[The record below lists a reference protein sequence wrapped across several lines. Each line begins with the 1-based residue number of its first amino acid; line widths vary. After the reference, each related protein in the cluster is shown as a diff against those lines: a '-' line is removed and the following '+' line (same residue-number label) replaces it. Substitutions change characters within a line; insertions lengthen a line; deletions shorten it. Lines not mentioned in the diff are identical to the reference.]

1 MRGGKKQKTRCMER
15 MSEIR
20 TLVLFRGCP
29 GCGKS
34 TFIEYM
40 GWQPYT
46 ISPDNIR
53 MMMGSLTTN
62 IDGTHGITTKHESV
76 AWNLVFYLLK
86 IRFERGEF
94 TVVDST
100 NSKTEEMTRLRN
112 LAVEYKYR
120 VFLIDMTGIP
130 KEQVSKQ
137 NSVRFPKYKRVPE
150 YVIERQYARF
160 ATQKVPKRIT
170 VIPFTNKEDTAQ
182 RVTDAIQIK
191 PIDLSKYKAVV
202 HVGDIHGCATVLKEA
217 IPEIDPDTF
226 YIFCGDYI
234 DRGIENAEVMK
245 LLKEWYKLPNVL
257 LLEGNHEKWLKK
269 YGTKEPIES
278 AVFKHHTQK
287 ELLSGGVLPNI
298 AHEIY
303 RKCGQM
309 AYYTF
314 DDKMVMVSHGGT
326 PNPYITVEHP
336 THEMTN
342 GVGKYEDIVKV
353 IDAFNEGVK
362 GSHIYQVCGHRNPYH
377 LPVQNGNFFLLED
390 EVEFGGYLRLA
401 ILNHTGWHTEQYQN
415 TVYRPREV
423 TDQYGE
429 EKDTLTE
436 QMRSSQY
443 IQEKKFGDISSFNFT
458 GEAFYKGVWDAQTM
472 KARGLFLNTN
482 TDEVVARGYD
492 KFFNIDERDETSLAA
507 LTTTMQYPITVYYK
521 ENGYLGLLSYDKEND
536 DLLFCTKSMIG
547 GEYAEHFKELFYK
560 LGCDKNTALAKVKEG
575 YTLLFEVI
583 DPEFDPHIINY
594 GQPELCLLNIVKNNM
609 DAQFEDYSMVQNIA
623 CQIGCS
629 YKMSATTITSAR
641 DLIQFVEGVQN
652 EKTDLP
658 LDHEGYVLE
667 DTNGYRVK
675 LKTPYYLKWKKLRGM
690 LPSIKKHGKLLNTSM
705 LHDPE
710 MIYFYDFVRKLYEQD
725 PENQMNILQLR
736 KLFQEEYKD
745 VLN

>member
-1 MRGGKKQKTRCMER
+1 M
-15 MSEIR
+15 R

-40 GWQPYT
+40 GWEPYT

-53 MMMGSLTTN
+53 MMMGSLM
-62 IDGTHGITTKHESV
+62 THCNGEQGITTKYESAV
-76 AWNLVFYLLK
+76 WDLVFEMLK
-86 IRFERGEF
+86 VRFEKGEF

-100 NSKTEEMTRLRN
+100 NSKTEDMTRLRN

-120 VFLIDMTGIP
+120 VFLIDMTTIP
-130 KEQVSKQ
+130 KDQVSEQNFLRLPLYKQ
-137 NSVRFPKYKRVPE
+137 VPE

-160 ATQKVPKRIT
+160 ATQEIPKRIT
-170 VIPFTNKEDTAQ
+170 VIPFTNTEDTAQ
-182 RVTDAIQIK
+182 RVMDAIEIK

-202 HVGDIHGCATVLKEA
+202 HVGDIHGCATVLKYA
-217 IPEIDPDTF
+217 ITEIDPDTF

-245 LLKEWYKLPNVL
+245 RLREWYKLPNVL
-257 LLEGNHEKWLKK
+257 LLEGNHERWLKK

-278 AVFKHHTQK
+278 AVFKYHTQK
-287 ELLSGGVLPNI
+287 ELLSGGVLPNM

-314 DDKMVMVSHGGT
+314 DDKTVLVSHGGT
-326 PNPYITVEHP
+326 PSSYISVEQP
-336 THEMTN
+336 TQEMTN
-342 GVGKYEDIVKV
+342 GVGKYEDIAKV
-353 IDAFNEGVK
+353 IDAFNKDVEGTNT
-362 GSHIYQVCGHRNPYH
+362 YQVCGHRNPYH

-390 EVEFGGYLRLA
+390 EVEFGGHLRLA
-401 ILNHTGWHTEQYQN
+401 ILDHTGWHTEQYQN
-415 TVYRPREV
+415 IVYQPRKVVE
-423 TDQYGE
+423 QQGE

-436 QMRSSQY
+436 QMRSNRY

-458 GEAFYKGVWDAQTM
+458 REAFNKGVWDTQTM
-472 KARGLFLNTN
+472 KARGLYLNTN

-492 KFFNIDERDETSLAA
+492 KFFNIDERYETSLAT

-521 ENGYLGLLSYDKEND
+521 ENGYLGLLSYDEEND

-547 GEYAEHFKELFYK
+547 SEHAEHFKELFYK
-560 LGCDKNTALAKVKEG
+560 LGCDKDVALVKVKEG

-594 GQPELCLLNIVKNNM
+594 EQPELCLLDVVKNSM
-609 DAQFEDYSMVQNIA
+609 DAQFEDYSAVRSIA

-629 YKMSATTITSAR
+629 YKVPETTITSAR
-641 DLIQFVEGVQN
+641 ELIQFVEDVQN
-652 EKTDLP
+652 ENTDLP

-667 DTNGYRVK
+667 DANGYRVK

-690 LPSIKKHGKLLNTSM
+690 LPSIKKYGKLLNTSM

-736 KLFQEEYKD
+736 KLFYQEYKD
-745 VLN
+745 VLNCK

>member
-1 MRGGKKQKTRCMER
+1 M
-15 MSEIR
+15 R

-40 GWQPYT
+40 GWEPYT

-53 MMMGSLTTN
+53 MMMGSLM
-62 IDGTHGITTKHESV
+62 THCNGDQGITTKYESAV
-76 AWNLVFYLLK
+76 WDLVFEMLK
-86 IRFERGEF
+86 VRFEKGEF

-100 NSKTEEMTRLRN
+100 NSKTEDMTRLRN

-120 VFLIDMTGIP
+120 VFLIDMTTIP
-130 KEQVSKQ
+130 KDQVSEQNFLRLPLYKQ
-137 NSVRFPKYKRVPE
+137 VPE

-160 ATQKVPKRIT
+160 ATQKIPKRIT
-170 VIPFTNKEDTAQ
+170 VIPFTNTEDTAQ
-182 RVTDAIQIK
+182 RVMDAIEIK

-202 HVGDIHGCATVLKEA
+202 HVGDIHGCATVLKYA
-217 IPEIDPDTF
+217 ITEIDPDTF

-245 LLKEWYKLPNVL
+245 RLREWYKLPNVL
-257 LLEGNHEKWLKK
+257 LLEGNHERWLKK

-278 AVFKHHTQK
+278 AVFKYHTQK
-287 ELLSGGVLPNI
+287 ELLSGGILPNM

-314 DDKMVMVSHGGT
+314 DDKTVLVSHGGT
-326 PNPYITVEHP
+326 PSSYISVEQP
-336 THEMTN
+336 TQEMTN

-353 IDAFNEGVK
+353 IDTFNKDVEGTNT
-362 GSHIYQVCGHRNPYH
+362 YQVCGHRNPYH

-390 EVEFGGYLRLA
+390 EVEFGGHLRLA
-401 ILNHTGWHTEQYQN
+401 ILDHTGWHTEQYQN
-415 TVYRPREV
+415 IVYQPRKVVE
-423 TDQYGE
+423 QQGE

-436 QMRSSQY
+436 QMRSNRY

-458 GEAFYKGVWDAQTM
+458 REAFNKGVWDAQTM
-472 KARGLFLNTN
+472 RARGLYLNTN

-492 KFFNIDERDETSLAA
+492 KFFNIDERYETSLAT
-507 LTTTMQYPITVYYK
+507 LTTTMQYPITAYYK
-521 ENGYLGLLSYDKEND
+521 ENGYLGLLSYDEDND

-547 GEYAEHFKELFYK
+547 SEHAEHFKELFYK
-560 LGCDKNTALAKVKEG
+560 LGCDKDAALAKVKEG

-594 GQPELCLLNIVKNNM
+594 EQPELCLLDVVKNSM
-609 DAQFEDYSMVQNIA
+609 DAQFEDYSAVQSIA
-623 CQIGCS
+623 CQIGCG
-629 YKMSATTITSAR
+629 YKVPATTITSAR
-641 DLIQFVEGVQN
+641 ELIQFVEDVQN
-652 EKTDLP
+652 ENTDLP

-667 DTNGYRVK
+667 DANGYRVK

-710 MIYFYDFVRKLYEQD
+710 MIYFYDFVRKLYEKN

-736 KLFQEEYKD
+736 KLFYQEYKD
-745 VLN
+745 VLNCK

>member
-1 MRGGKKQKTRCMER
+1 M
-15 MSEIR
+15 R

-40 GWQPYT
+40 GWEPYT

-53 MMMGSLTTN
+53 MMMGSLM
-62 IDGTHGITTKHESV
+62 THCNGEQGITTKYESAV
-76 AWNLVFYLLK
+76 WDLVFEMLK
-86 IRFERGEF
+86 VRFEKGEF

-100 NSKTEEMTRLRN
+100 NSKTEDMTRLRN

-120 VFLIDMTGIP
+120 VFLIDMTTIP
-130 KEQVSKQ
+130 KDQVSEQ
-137 NSVRFPKYKRVPE
+137 NFLRLPLYKHVPE

-160 ATQKVPKRIT
+160 ATQKIPKRIT
-170 VIPFTNKEDTAQ
+170 VILFTNTEDTAQ
-182 RVTDAIQIK
+182 RVMDAIEIK

-202 HVGDIHGCATVLKEA
+202 HVGDIHGCATVLKYA
-217 IPEIDPDTF
+217 ITEIDPDTF

-245 LLKEWYKLPNVL
+245 LLREWYKLPNVL
-257 LLEGNHEKWLKK
+257 LLEGNHERWLKK

-278 AVFKHHTQK
+278 AVFKYHTQK
-287 ELLSGGVLPNI
+287 ELLSGGILPNM

-314 DDKMVMVSHGGT
+314 DDKTVLVSHGGT
-326 PNPYITVEHP
+326 PSSYISVEQP
-336 THEMTN
+336 TQEMTN
-342 GVGKYEDIVKV
+342 GVGKYEDIAKV
-353 IDAFNEGVK
+353 IDAFNKDVEGTNT
-362 GSHIYQVCGHRNPYH
+362 YQVCGHRNPYH

-390 EVEFGGYLRLA
+390 EVEFGGHLRLA
-401 ILNHTGWHTEQYQN
+401 ILDHTGWHTEQYQN
-415 TVYRPREV
+415 IVYQPRKVVE
-423 TDQYGE
+423 QQGE

-436 QMRSSQY
+436 QMRSNRY

-458 GEAFYKGVWDAQTM
+458 REAFNKGVWDAQTM
-472 KARGLFLNTN
+472 RARGLYLNTN
-482 TDEVVARGYD
+482 IDEVVARGYD
-492 KFFNIDERDETSLAA
+492 KFFNIDERYETSLAT

-521 ENGYLGLLSYDKEND
+521 ENGYLGLLSYDEEND

-547 GEYAEHFKELFYK
+547 SEHAEHFKELFYK
-560 LGCDKNTALAKVKEG
+560 QKCYKDAALAKVKEG

-583 DPEFDPHIINY
+583 DSEFDPHIINY
-594 GQPELCLLNIVKNNM
+594 EQPRLYLLDVVKNSM
-609 DAQFEDYSMVQNIA
+609 DAQFEDYSAVHFLSW
-623 CQIGCS
+623 QIGCNC
-629 YKMSATTITSAR
+629 KVPATTITSAR
-641 DLIQFVEGVQN
+641 DLIKFVEDVQN
-652 EKTDLP
+652 ENTDLP

-667 DTNGYRVK
+667 DANGYRVK

-710 MIYFYDFVRKLYEQD
+710 MIYFYDFVRKLYEKD

-736 KLFQEEYKD
+736 KLFYQEYKD
-745 VLN
+745 VLNCK

>member
-1 MRGGKKQKTRCMER
+1 M
-15 MSEIR
+15 R

-29 GCGKS
+29 GCGKT

-40 GWQPYT
+40 GWEPYT
-46 ISPDNIR
+46 ISIDNIR
-53 MMMGSLTTN
+53 MMMGSLMTN
-62 IDGTHGITTKHESV
+62 LDATYGITTKHESAV
-76 AWNLVFYLLK
+76 WDLVFELLK
-86 IRFERGEF
+86 VRFEKGEF

-120 VFLIDMTGIP
+120 VFLIDMTTIP
-130 KEQVSKQ
+130 KEQVSMQNLLRVPLYKQ
-137 NSVRFPKYKRVPE
+137 VPE

-160 ATQKVPKRIT
+160 ATQKIPKRIT
-170 VIPFTNKEDTAQ
+170 VIPFTNTEDTAQ
-182 RVTDAIQIK
+182 RVMDAIQIK

-234 DRGIENAEVMK
+234 DRGIENVEVMK
-245 LLKEWYKLPNVL
+245 LLREWYKLPNVL
-257 LLEGNHEKWLKK
+257 LLEGNHERWLKK

-278 AVFKHHTQK
+278 AVFKYHTQK
-287 ELLSGGVLPNI
+287 ELLSGGILPNM

-314 DDKMVMVSHGGT
+314 DDKTVLVSHGGT
-326 PNPYITVEHP
+326 PSSYISVEQP
-336 THEMTN
+336 TQEMTN

-353 IDAFNEGVK
+353 IDTFNKDVEGTNT
-362 GSHIYQVCGHRNPYH
+362 YQVCGHRNPYH

-390 EVEFGGYLRLA
+390 EVEFGGHLRLA
-401 ILNHTGWHTEQYQN
+401 ILDHTGWHTEQYQN
-415 TVYRPREV
+415 TVFQPKEV
-423 TDQYGE
+423 LEQQRV
-429 EKDTLTE
+429 EKAALTE
-436 QMRSSQY
+436 QMRSNRY
-443 IQEKKFGDISSFNFT
+443 IQEKKFGDISSFNFSR
-458 GEAFYKGVWDAQTM
+458 EAFRKGIWDTQTM
-472 KARGLFLNTN
+472 KARGLYLNTN

-492 KFFNIDERDETSLAA
+492 KFFNIGERDETSLAA

-560 LGCDKNTALAKVKEG
+560 QKCYKDAALVKVKEG

-594 GQPELCLLNIVKNNM
+594 EQPRLYLLDVVKNNM
-609 DAQFEDYSMVQNIA
+609 ESQFEEYSAVHFLSW
-623 CQIGCS
+623 QIECNC
-629 YKMSATTITSAR
+629 KVPATTITSAR
-641 DLIQFVEGVQN
+641 ELIQFVEDVQN
-652 EKTDLP
+652 ENTDLP

-667 DTNGYRVK
+667 DANGYRVK

-690 LPSIKKHGKLLNTSM
+690 LPSIKKYGKLLNTSM

-710 MIYFYDFVRKLYEQD
+710 MIYFYDFVRKLYEKD

-736 KLFQEEYKD
+736 KLFYQEYKD
-745 VLN
+745 VLNCK

>member
-1 MRGGKKQKTRCMER
+1 M
-15 MSEIR
+15 R

-40 GWQPYT
+40 GWEPYT

-53 MMMGSLTTN
+53 MMMGSLM
-62 IDGTHGITTKHESV
+62 THCNGEQGITTKHESAV
-76 AWNLVFYLLK
+76 WDLVFEMLK
-86 IRFERGEF
+86 VRFEKGEF

-100 NSKTEEMTRLRN
+100 NSKTEDMTRLRN
-112 LAVEYKYR
+112 LAIEYKYR
-120 VFLIDMTGIP
+120 VFLIDMTSIP

-137 NSVRFPKYKRVPE
+137 NSIRFPKYKRVPE

-160 ATQKVPKRIT
+160 ATQKIPKRIT
-170 VIPFTNKEDTAQ
+170 VIPFTTKEDTAQ
-182 RVTDAIQIK
+182 RVMDVIEIK

-234 DRGIENAEVMK
+234 DRGIENAEVIK
-245 LLKEWYKLPNVL
+245 LLREWYKLPNVL
-257 LLEGNHEKWLKK
+257 LLEGNHERWLKK

-278 AVFKHHTQK
+278 AAFKYHTQK
-287 ELLSGGVLPNI
+287 ELLSGGILPNM

-314 DDKMVMVSHGGT
+314 DDKTVLVSHGGT
-326 PNPYITVEHP
+326 PSSYISVEQP
-336 THEMTN
+336 TQEMTN

-353 IDAFNEGVK
+353 IDTFNKDVEGTN
-362 GSHIYQVCGHRNPYH
+362 IYQVCGHRNPYH

-390 EVEFGGYLRLA
+390 EVEFGGHLRFA
-401 ILNHTGWHTEQYQN
+401 ILDHTGWYTEQYQN
-415 TVYRPREV
+415 TVYQPREAV
-423 TDQYGE
+423 EQQGE
-429 EKDTLTE
+429 EKAALTE
-436 QMRSSQY
+436 QMRSNRY

-458 GEAFYKGVWDAQTM
+458 REAFHKGVWDTQTM
-472 KARGLFLNTN
+472 RARGLYLNTN

-492 KFFNIDERDETSLAA
+492 KFFNIGERDETSLAA

-560 LGCDKNTALAKVKEG
+560 QKCYKDAALVKVKEG

-594 GQPELCLLNIVKNNM
+594 EQPRLYLLDVVKNNM
-609 DAQFEDYSMVQNIA
+609 ESQFEEYSAVHFLSW
-623 CQIGCS
+623 QIECNC
-629 YKMSATTITSAR
+629 KVPATTITSAR
-641 DLIQFVEGVQN
+641 ELIQFVEDVQN
-652 EKTDLP
+652 ENTDLP

-667 DTNGYRVK
+667 DANGYRVK

-690 LPSIKKHGKLLNTSM
+690 LLSIKKHGKLLNTSM

-710 MIYFYDFVRKLYEQD
+710 MIYFYDFVRKLYEKD

-736 KLFQEEYKD
+736 KLFQQEYKD
-745 VLN
+745 VLNCK